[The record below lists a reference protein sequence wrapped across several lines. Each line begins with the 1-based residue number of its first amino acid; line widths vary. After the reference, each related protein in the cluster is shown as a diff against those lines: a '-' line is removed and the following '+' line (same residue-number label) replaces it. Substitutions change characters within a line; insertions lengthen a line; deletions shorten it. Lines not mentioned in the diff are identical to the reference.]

1 MKLRRFSGLSL
12 RNLRTRVQR
21 TLLTAIGIVL
31 GVGIVFGVLTLSETM
46 AGAFG
51 NLFSRAFGAAD
62 LTVTAA
68 GGNGPFDEGVVEE
81 VRGISE
87 VQSAAPRLSQPAS
100 LLLPERDENGM
111 PQVENLRIL
120 GVEPETAALA
130 TDFELAEGRYPEEG
144 AEVAHTKK
152 HLEEE
157 IKFLKF
163 FGILVL

>member
-68 GGNGPFDEGVVEE
+68 GGNGPFDEGAVEE
-81 VRGISE
+81 VRGIPE
-87 VQSAAPRLSQPAS
+87 VQFAAPRLSQPAS

-111 PQVENLRIL
+111 PQVKNLRVL
-120 GVEPETAALA
+120 GSSPRRRLWLRTSSSRRAATRRRMRRSPWMRAPPKRLGSESG
-130 TDFELAEGRYPEEG
+130 TR
-144 AEVAHTKK
+144 
-152 HLEEE
+152 
-157 IKFLKF
+157 
-163 FGILVL
+163 